1 MVSKI
6 IERARET
13 ARKHLESLQEAV
25 CTVYTYSEAYDD
37 KAHCMRTAK
46 DILYEDMPCKV
57 SFGNIAVPATESDTV
72 THLAQTVTLFVSP
85 EYEIPA
91 GSLVDVAG
99 IIYEASGQPLTFPTH
114 NEIGLVLAQKE
125 A

>member
-1 MVSKI
+1 MVGSL

-13 ARKHLESLQEAV
+13 ARKHLEKLQEDV
-25 CTVYTYSEAYDD
+25 CTVYTYSQQYDEA
-37 KAHCMRTAK
+37 AHCMRTGK
-46 DILYEDMPCKV
+46 DILYEDVPCKV
-57 SFGNIAVPATESDTV
+57 SFGNAIAATESDTV
-72 THLAQTVTLFVSP
+72 THLAQTITLFVSP

-91 GSLVDVAG
+91 GSLIDVAG

>member
-1 MVSKI
+1 MVSKL

-13 ARKHLESLQEAV
+13 ARKHLGSLQESV
-25 CTVYTYSEAYDD
+25 CTVYAYSQQYDE
-37 KAHCMRTAK
+37 KSHCMRTAK

-57 SFGNIAVPATESDTV
+57 SFGSAIAATESDTV

-91 GSLVDVAG
+91 GSLIDVAG
-99 IIYEASGQPLTFPTH
+99 VIYEASGQPLAFPTH

-125 A
+125 T

>member
-1 MVSKI
+1 MVSKL

-13 ARKHLESLQEAV
+13 ARRHLESLQEAV
-25 CTVYTYSEAYDD
+25 CTVYVYSQQYDE
-37 KAHCMRTAK
+37 KSHCMRTAK

-57 SFGNIAVPATESDTV
+57 SFGNAVAATESDTV
-72 THLAQTVTLFVSP
+72 THLAQAITLFVSP

-99 IIYEASGQPLTFPTH
+99 TIYEASGQPLTFPTH

-125 A
+125 T

>member
-1 MVSKI
+1 MVSKLI
-6 IERARET
+6 GRARET

-25 CTVYTYSEAYDD
+25 CTVYAYSQQYDE
-37 KAHCMRTAK
+37 KSHCMRTAK

-91 GSLVDVAG
+91 GSRIDVAG

-114 NEIGLVLAQKE
+114 NEIGLALAQKE